1 MTKLRVESS
10 IVCLILLILEVTMA
24 LANES
29 MSRNMKLLSQSE
41 LDGFGGIGEGIS
53 LQQAADG
60 RRILWLA
67 HESAPKNFTGV
78 DVTDPRNPRVIV
90 QTELPHSNVRSNSLD
105 VFGNLMAVAY
115 QTKTVGLKPAG
126 FDLFDVST
134 PENPKLIS
142 HFDCSGPHSR
152 GVHALWFVDGK
163 TVHMSSGSADFT
175 PTNPLDD
182 QFYRI
187 VDVSNPAQP
196 REVGRWWYPGTRVGD
211 DAPPPPRMRAPLDM
225 GYRAHNTN
233 VFPQRPDRAYVG
245 YIDGGAFILDIS
257 NPSNIQVAG
266 QWNHSPPFNGFT
278 HTVLPLFSRDL
289 LVVSD
294 ECVLDDGIDWP
305 KLVWMVDSR
314 NEKNLVPIST
324 FPNAPVDAF
333 IKKGGRFGAHN
344 LHENL
349 PIPTSFQSETIV
361 IGTFFNAG
369 VRVFDTSNPF
379 QVEELAYFVP
389 STPRLSPAGAVQ
401 INDVFVDEKQIV
413 YAVDR
418 FTGGLYTLELT
429 I

>member
-1 MTKLRVESS
+1 MTKLRVESF

-163 TVHMSSGSADFT
+163 TVHMSSGSSDFT

-187 VDVSNPAQP
+187 VDVSNPSQP

-257 NPSNIQVAG
+257 NPSKIQVAG

-305 KLVWMVDSR
+305 KLVWVVDSR